1 MRNTA
6 LNLATLALTATLAT
20 TTQADNHSNPT
31 RDSGLITLKSHHSV
45 SKTADRLEAVLNAK
59 GMTVFTRIDHAA
71 GAAKVDKKLRPTQLV
86 IFGNPKVGTPLM
98 QCSQTTAIDLPQKA
112 LIWQDKAGHTWYSYN
127 KPGYLKQRH
136 NIEGCDAILNKVE
149 NALANF
155 ANAATKAE

>member
-1 MRNTA
+1 MRNIT
-6 LNLATLALTATLAT
+6 LSLTTLALTATLAAT
-20 TTQADNHSNPT
+20 AQADNHSNTT
-31 RDSGLITLKSHHSV
+31 RDNGMITLKSHHSV

-71 GAAKVDKKLRPTQLV
+71 GAKKVNKQLRPTQLV

-112 LIWQDKAGHTWYSYN
+112 LIWQDKAGDVWYGYN
-127 KPGYLKQRH
+127 KPSYLKQRH
-136 NIEGCDAILNKVE
+136 NIKSCNAALGKIE
-149 NALANF
+149 NALAKF